1 MLQKILFPVD
11 FSASCVAMA
20 AYVRRAA
27 AMFGARV
34 TMVHVC
40 DLASHNG
47 FELYARRSD
56 EIAED
61 HWNVA
66 RNSLELFLTS
76 AFPASTCQ
84 RLLLA
89 GDAAKSISSLAE
101 KGRFD
106 LIVMPTHAGRFRR
119 MLLGSTT
126 ARVLNEAS
134 CPVLTMQHA
143 EMATPRSAEHR
154 RWVCAL
160 GLSPDS
166 ERVLHYAK
174 GASSAAGAELS
185 VIHTTHAGE
194 VRSETAMP
202 CEEERARQR
211 IAELQ
216 GRAGSD
222 AAVRVAAGSVK
233 ETLLDEVRE
242 SSADVLVIGR
252 SLRGASGRLDD
263 LTYSLVR
270 DSPCPVVSV

>member
-27 AMFGARV
+27 AIFGARV

-61 HWNVA
+61 HRNLA

-89 GDAAKSISSLAE
+89 GDAAKAISSAAE

-126 ARVLNEAS
+126 ARVLNETS

-185 VIHTTHAGE
+185 VIHTIHAGE
-194 VRSETAMP
+194 VRSPMP

-222 AAVRVAAGSVK
+222 AAVRVTTGSVK

>member
-1 MLQKILFPVD
+1 
-11 FSASCVAMA
+11 
-20 AYVRRAA
+20 
-27 AMFGARV
+27 MFGARV

-61 HWNVA
+61 HWNLA
-66 RNSLELFLTS
+66 RKELELFLTS
-76 AFPASTCQ
+76 AFPDSACQ

-89 GDAAKSISSLAE
+89 GDAAKTISSAAE
-101 KGRFD
+101 KGGFD

-126 ARVLNEAS
+126 ARVLNEAL
-134 CPVLTMQHA
+134 CPVLTMQHT

-160 GLSPDS
+160 GLSLDS